1 MAYVMAS
8 VGTVQ
13 LFDPSNNALIVTSKT
28 LSEQSM
34 SFAVTAEEVRGGT
47 GNVAPYVE

>member
-13 LFDPSNNALIVTSKT
+13 FFDPSDNSLIVTSKT

>member
-1 MAYVMAS
+1 MAS

-28 LSEQSM
+28 LVDQSLQ
-34 SFAVTAEEVRGGT
+34 FALTAEEVRGGT